1 MAAITSASGVLSLL
15 DDRETELQVY
25 ALQKLDSIVN
35 IFWSEIADH
44 IAKIELL
51 HEDEGFTHRA
61 LAALVASKVY
71 YYLGEYDES
80 LSFALGASNLFDPS
94 AKTEYTETLTA
105 KAVEK
110 YIKLRTN
117 HADMDPRL
125 AEIVHRMFLR
135 CFEDGEYKQ
144 AIGVAL
150 ESQHIDYLKDAIT
163 QGDTPHLLPYVLD
176 VCMTLVQ
183 NLEFRNAVLHL
194 LVQTFNEQAEPDY
207 ISISQCLL
215 HLNDSDACASM
226 LHTLTCQSE
235 DDYLIACQIAFDMV
249 ESATQQYL
257 RSVSTA
263 LTASQ
268 SKDSDEHATRFEH
281 LANILSGSVSIRLY
295 LECLYRNN
303 HTDLLI
309 LKNTRTA
316 LDSRSSMYHS
326 AVTFANGIMNAGTTS
341 DRFLRDNL
349 EWLSRASNWS
359 KFSATASL
367 GVIHK
372 GHVTESLNLLAPYL
386 PQGNNSTSVYSEGG
400 ALYALGLIH
409 ANHGADVVEYLQ
421 NALRNSQDEVLQ
433 HGACLGLG
441 VAGMATGDE
450 GLYEDIKT
458 VLFADSAVAGEAAG
472 LAIGLVMLGSASERV
487 LDELLRYAH
496 DTQHEK
502 IIRGIAI
509 GVALMMFGKEAEAD
523 SLIEQLK
530 SDKDTILRYGA
541 VYTIAMAYCG
551 TGNNKAIRQLLHLAV
566 SDVNDD
572 VRRAAVTALGFILFR
587 TPEQVPRLVQLLS
600 ESYNPHVRYGAT
612 FALGIAC
619 AGTGMND
626 AIAILEPMTKDS
638 VDFVR
643 QGALISLAMV
653 LQQQNEAMNPKV
665 TRIRS
670 LFEKIIAERHQ
681 DPVAKFGAVLGQGI
695 IDAGGRNVTIAL
707 QSQSGQVNMP
717 AVAGLAIFTQFW
729 YWYPLMHFMGLSLTP
744 TALIGLN
751 KDLKVPKFNF
761 VSNAKPSLF
770 AYPPETKPPT
780 ANIVEKVATAVLST
794 TAKAKARAKKQEKEK
809 APEEQSMEVDD
820 IKETE
825 EAETSTDA
833 KKPAGQ
839 EKSEAD
845 SEELANMSRVLPTQW
860 RFVSF
865 SNDARYI
872 PAKKN
877 KLGGIL
883 MMKDTRPE
891 EEEDLV
897 SVNVPTATA
906 ARAMGDEADA
916 YASDEDMTLPEA
928 FEYPFED

>member
-1 MAAITSASGVLSLL
+1 MAAITSAGGVLSLL
-15 DDRETELQVY
+15 DDGEPELRVY

-35 IFWSEIADH
+35 LFWSEIADH

-51 HEDEGFTHRA
+51 HEDEGFAHRA

-80 LSFALGASNLFDPS
+80 LSFALGASDLFDS
-94 AKTEYTETLTA
+94 AANTEYTETLTA
-105 KAVEK
+105 KAIEK
-110 YIKLRTN
+110 YIELRSN
-117 HADMDPRL
+117 NAEMDQRL
-125 AEIVHRMFLR
+125 ADIVQRMFVR
-135 CFEDGEYKQ
+135 CFDEGEYKQ

-150 ESQHIDYLKDAIT
+150 ESQHIDYLEETIT
-163 QGDTPHLLPYVLD
+163 KGNTPNLLPYILE

-183 NLEFRNAVLHL
+183 NVEFRNAVLGL
-194 LVQTFNEQAEPDY
+194 LVRKFNEQAEPDY

-215 HLNDSDACASM
+215 HLGDSDACASM
-226 LHTLTCQSE
+226 LSTLACQSE
-235 DDYLIACQIAFDMV
+235 DDYLIACQIAFDLV
-249 ESATQQYL
+249 GSATQHYL
-257 RSVSTA
+257 RNVSTT
-263 LTASQ
+263 LSNSR
-268 SKDSDEHATRFEH
+268 SKDADEHNIRFEH
-281 LANILSGSVSIRLY
+281 LLNILSGSVSIRLY

-309 LKNTRTA
+309 LKNTKNA
-316 LDSRSSMYHS
+316 LDSRSSMYHT
-326 AVTFANGIMNAGTTS
+326 AVTFANALMNAGTTS

-386 PQGNNSTSVYSEGG
+386 PQGTNSTGVYSEGG

-409 ANHGADVVEYLQ
+409 ANHGTDVVEYLQ
-421 NALRNSQDEVLQ
+421 NALRNSQEEVVQ

-441 VAGMATGDE
+441 VAAMATGNE
-450 GLYEDIKT
+450 ALYEDIKT

-472 LAIGLVMLGSASERV
+472 LSIGLVMLGSASEHV
-487 LDELLRYAH
+487 IDELLHYAR

-509 GVALMMFGKEAEAD
+509 GVALMMFGKEEEAD

-551 TGNNKAIRQLLHLAV
+551 TGNNKAIRQLLHMAV

-653 LQQQNEAMNPKV
+653 LLQQNDSMNPK
-665 TRIRS
+665 TARIRKMY
-670 LFEKIIAERHQ
+670 EKIISERHQ

-695 IDAGGRNVTIAL
+695 IDAGGRNTTISL
-707 QSQSGQVNMP
+707 QSQSGHINMP
-717 AVAGLAIFTQFW
+717 AVVGLAIFTQFW
-729 YWYPLMHFMGLSLTP
+729 YWYPLMHFMSLSLTP

-751 KDLKVPKFNF
+751 KDLQMPKFDF
-761 VSNAKPSLF
+761 VSNAKASLF
-770 AYPPETKPPT
+770 AYPPEIKPPT
-780 ANIVEKVATAVLST
+780 ANVVEKVATAVLST

-809 APEEQSMEVDD
+809 APEEQSMEVDE
-820 IKETE
+820 IKEADEAGPSTE
-825 EAETSTDA
+825 V
-833 KKPAGQ
+833 KKTVEQ
-839 EKSEAD
+839 DKHEAD
-845 SEELANMSRVLPTQW
+845 SEVLVNMSRVLPTQW

-865 SNDARYI
+865 NDNSRYL
-872 PAKKN
+872 PVKKN

-883 MMKDTRPE
+883 MMHDTCPGEPE
-891 EEEDLV
+891 ELL
-897 SVNVPTATA
+897 SVDIPTASAVRPTE
-906 ARAMGDEADA
+906 DDADA
-916 YASDEDMTLPEA
+916 YASDEDLTPPEP
-928 FEYPFED
+928 FEYSFED